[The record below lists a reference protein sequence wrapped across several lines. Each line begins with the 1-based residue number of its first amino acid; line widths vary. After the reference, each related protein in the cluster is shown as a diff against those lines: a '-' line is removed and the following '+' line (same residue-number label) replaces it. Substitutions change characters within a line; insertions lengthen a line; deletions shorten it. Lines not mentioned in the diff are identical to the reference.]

1 MAAGKTKSVI
11 AFDLGDSNNRTRGQ
25 NYVNSP
31 ERLILAPVTFWCYGL
46 AGDEK
51 ITFYYPKNQAAMTG
65 TISEDN
71 GIASGITLTATA
83 PVQTLMAY
91 MPLIIVR
98 DVTVSDCTLLYAVGG

>member
-11 AFDLGDSNNRTRGQ
+11 ALDLGASNNRTRAQ
-25 NYVNSP
+25 NYVNSA

-46 AGDEK
+46 AGSEK
-51 ITFYYPKNQAAMTG
+51 ITFYFPKDQAAMVG
-65 TISEDN
+65 TISEAN
-71 GIASGITLTATA
+71 GITSGITLTEAA

-98 DVTVSDCTLLYAVGG
+98 DITVADCALLYAVGG